1 MADYALLNNSEIIIM
16 MANIFKHL
24 QLVDC
29 SLSLSIYIYLFIH
42 SFNLY
47 HTMLSGLLRPFHR

>member
-29 SLSLSIYIYLFIH
+29 SLFIYIYLFIY
-42 SFNLY
+42 SF
-47 HTMLSGLLRPFHR
+47 F